1 MAEPTVRVSGIVLA
15 SLMFQHVNSDSDVEG
30 LVLGESRFEEQVT
43 ISDSQADNIHIEET
57 YNVQKHIACH
67 RLNTLYGSAGHV
79 NMEAVRNMLAE
90 NKQESVIGWYRQR
103 RNTEQQMTLREKL
116 VHENLK
122 NVLSNPHMIF
132 LLLTPSKVTAP
143 GSTHRME
150 YSAFISRSRRFVNVP
165 VLITNLGLLEQ
176 LAYWK
181 VSAGCSAAGYSLTMK
196 KHGSRFFSSDG
207 LLKEV
212 KEVNSMNETLQVELQ
227 KSCRAVE
234 ESERLVEA
242 LQAEVS
248 ALRRRLKE
256 KQQVEAAEEPEPA
269 RTSNPRNV
277 LLQESVRSRF
287 RCPLFCSQTL
297 DLQGFPLP
305 DADVSTATQVN
316 SAPSDRNR
324 KRLREELQ
332 GGDRKRRRS

>member
-1 MAEPTVRVSGIVLA
+1 
-15 SLMFQHVNSDSDVEG
+15 
-30 LVLGESRFEEQVT
+30 
-43 ISDSQADNIHIEET
+43 
-57 YNVQKHIACH
+57 
-67 RLNTLYGSAGHV
+67 
-79 NMEAVRNMLAE
+79 MEAVQKMLVE

-116 VHENLK
+116 IHENLK

-132 LLLTPSKVTAP
+132 LLLTSSKVTP
-143 GSTHRME
+143 SGSTHRIE

-181 VSAGCSAAGYSLTMK
+181 VSTSCSAAGYSLTMK

-212 KEVNSMNETLQVELQ
+212 KEVNSMNESLQVELQ
-227 KSCRAVE
+227 KSCRDVE

-242 LQAEVS
+242 LQAEVCS
-248 ALRRRLKE
+248 LRRRLKE
-256 KQQVEAAEEPEPA
+256 KQQKEAAEEPEPVHP
-269 RTSNPRNV
+269 SHQRNV
-277 LLQESVRSRF
+277 LLQDSVSSLSC
-287 RCPLFCSQTL
+287 CPLFCSQTL
-297 DLQGFPLP
+297 NLQGFPLP
-305 DADVSTATQVN
+305 DVSTVTQVN
-316 SAPSDRNR
+316 ADSPPADRNR
-324 KRLREELQ
+324 KRPREEPM